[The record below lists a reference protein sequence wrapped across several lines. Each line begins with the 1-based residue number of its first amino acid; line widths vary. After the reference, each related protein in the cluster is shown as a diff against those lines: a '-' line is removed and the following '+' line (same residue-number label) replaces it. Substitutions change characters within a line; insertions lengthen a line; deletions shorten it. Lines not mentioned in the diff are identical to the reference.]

1 MPFFCEKGKVCQYWE
16 HGCCHKGGHCG
27 FSHVGPPGS
36 HGVVDV
42 AQIQTKEQC
51 WYFLRGC
58 CSKGLACP
66 YAHNDN
72 YQQGL
77 QHLLQQ
83 PMDGDPNSLVLG
95 VEEMKVPARFAR
107 ALIGYGGEN
116 IRLLQQV
123 TGCRA
128 YLEAAKDAEGEDA
141 FRILKIQG
149 IPLQRAHCKELVQSH
164 YASTQQAKILK
175 YDKHDATDPLYTAV
189 KVALSAHGA
198 EDLEDELELAKIRS
212 KVTQFARKCGEGVDL
227 TCTKEPFEMVVRKL
241 ARNFFSPL
249 CQTYYEKTWLN
260 RTDFQLVLEAA
271 LRELVDCELVAAH
284 EGGVLERLICESHD
298 LAKEEKSFLP
308 QIWELARPLF
318 DGQKTRKTA
327 TYALETGRYNAL
339 IGNDE
344 GTGTE
349 RAENFLRNWIQS
361 SLDSITMECGDPCAV
376 ATEEKLTE
384 VFASLLNT
392 CNEDGASIALP
403 QRWACEAL
411 PPPEGWR
418 GLVQQLIA
426 AGVVACRVRLQE
438 RSEGKASGK
447 GGQGFKGAAKGFKGA
462 PSTAPSLPAA
472 WVRGK
477 GQDYPSE
484 PAAAP
489 PRPEPW
495 QRAPRRPSTA
505 PANAGEGVG
514 LPSVFVRPRG
524 NYGTG
529 S

>member
-1 MPFFCEKGKVCQYWE
+1 MRNDRNDAVVSQKEGPPRKRAKTSTCWYWE
-16 HGCCHKGGHCG
+16 HGCCHKGDHCG
-27 FSHVGPPGS
+27 FAHVGAPGAS
-36 HGVVDV
+36 LMMDLP
-42 AQIQTKEQC
+42 QEQC

-66 YAHNDN
+66 YAHSDN

-83 PMDGDPNSLVLG
+83 PLDGDLNSLVLG

-107 ALIGYGGEN
+107 TLIGVGGEN

-128 YLEAAKDAEGEDA
+128 YLEAAKDAEGEDG

-164 YASTQQAKILK
+164 YASAQQAKLLK
-175 YDKHDATDPLYTAV
+175 YDSHSATDPLYTAV

-198 EDLEDELELAKIRS
+198 EDLEDDVELAKIRS
-212 KVTQFARKCGEGVDL
+212 KITQFARKCGEGVDL
-227 TCTKEPFEMVVRKL
+227 TCSKEPSFEMVVRKL
-241 ARNFFSPL
+241 ARNFFDPL
-249 CQTYYEKTWLN
+249 CQTYYEKNWLN

-271 LRELVDCELVAAH
+271 VRELVDPELLTAH
-284 EGGVLERLICESHD
+284 EGLLEKLICESHD

-327 TYALETGRYNAL
+327 THALETGRYNAL
-339 IGNDE
+339 IGSDE

-349 RAENFLRNWIQS
+349 RAENFMRNWIQS
-361 SLDSITMECGDPCAV
+361 TLDAITMECGDPCAI

-384 VFASLLNT
+384 VYASLLNH

-418 GLVQQLIA
+418 SLVQQLIE

-438 RSEGKASGK
+438 RGEGKASGK
-447 GGQGFKGAAKGFKGA
+447 GGKSFKGKGRSPA
-462 PSTAPSLPAA
+462 PTAFT
-472 WVRGK
+472 WGT
-477 GQDYPSE
+477 GQDL
-484 PAAAP
+484 P
-489 PRPEPW
+489 PRPAEPY
-495 QRAPRRPSTA
+495 QPRRPSA
-505 PANAGEGVG
+505 PPGEGVAV
-514 LPSVFVRPRG
+514 PSVYVRRRG
-524 NYGTG
+524 NYGIG

>member
-1 MPFFCEKGKVCQYWE
+1 MGDHRDRPQGL
-16 HGCCHKGGHCG
+16 CG

-36 HGVVDV
+36 RGVVDV
-42 AQIQTKEQC
+42 AQIETKEQC

-66 YAHNDN
+66 YAHHEPYQEAN

-77 QHLLQQ
+77 QQLLQQ
-83 PMDGDPNSLVLG
+83 PLDCDPNSLVLG

-116 IRLLQQV
+116 IKLLQQV

-128 YLEAAKDAEGEDA
+128 YLEAAKDAEGEDG

-164 YASTQQAKILK
+164 YASAQQAKMLK
-175 YDKHDATDPLYTAV
+175 YDNHSATDPLYTAV

-198 EDLEDELELAKIRS
+198 EDLEDDLELAKIRS
-212 KVTQFARKCGEGVDL
+212 KITQFARKCGEGVDV
-227 TCTKEPFEMVVRKL
+227 TCTKEPSFEMVVRKL

-249 CQTYYEKTWLN
+249 CQTYYEKNWFN

-271 LRELVDCELVAAH
+271 VRELVDPELVAAH
-284 EGGVLERLICESHD
+284 EGLLERLICESHD

-339 IGNDE
+339 IGHDE

-361 SLDSITMECGDPCAV
+361 TLDSITMECGDPCAI

-384 VFASLLNT
+384 VYAGLLNS

-418 GLVQQLIA
+418 SLVQQLIA
-426 AGVVACRVRLQE
+426 AGVVTCRVRVQD

-447 GGQGFKGAAKGFKGA
+447 GGKSSKGVKGPRSPAPPAASPA
-462 PSTAPSLPAA
+462 PSAVPGSLSAA
-472 WVRGK
+472 FAWGK
-477 GQDYPSE
+477 GQDYPERPAE
-484 PAAAP
+484 PFQP
-489 PRPEPW
+489 
-495 QRAPRRPSTA
+495 PRRPSTA
-505 PANAGEGVG
+505 PHGEGVG
-514 LPSVFVRPRG
+514 LPSVYVRRRG